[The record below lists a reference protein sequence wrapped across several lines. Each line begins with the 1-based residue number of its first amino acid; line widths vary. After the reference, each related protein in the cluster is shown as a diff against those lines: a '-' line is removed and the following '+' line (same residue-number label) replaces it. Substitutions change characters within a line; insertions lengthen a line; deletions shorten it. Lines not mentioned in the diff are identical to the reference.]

1 MKRTALVLFALFA
14 LFASSAAAQQGPD
27 PRVLFQE
34 GQAAYSAGDYDLAL
48 EKWQYAYELS
58 QRAALLYNIAQAYSR
73 LGRVSD
79 EKAALEAFVEAEGSP
94 PELVSVATERL
105 RSIESRIARTALRIE
120 GAVAGAEVYIDGEH
134 VGTLPLEGPIRVPPG
149 RHRVKAEAEGYVD
162 AVATVIVQAGDT
174 VPVELLFEPI
184 VTREAG
190 KKLSTPALILW
201 AGGGA
206 VLAGGAILGGL
217 ALGKAD
223 GAVEGTSA
231 ADSARG
237 MALGADI
244 MIGAGAA
251 AVVAGVI
258 VQVVHGKKN
267 RRDSSPD
274 VSFTP
279 TRDGAAFFLRKD
291 F

>member
-14 LFASSAAAQQGPD
+14 LFASSAAAQEGPD

-120 GAVAGAEVYIDGEH
+120 GAVVGAEVYIDGEH

-162 AVATVIVQAGDT
+162 AVATIIVQAGDT